1 MALEVVLFIVLF
13 PVHYIMSIAFSQVLE
28 FIVGTEGKGH
38 EHLTPACPPRL
49 DSVFYITYNSTS
61 KFMSM
66 ADFV

>member
-1 MALEVVLFIVLF
+1 
-13 PVHYIMSIAFSQVLE
+13 MSIAFSQVLE

-49 DSVFYITYNSTS
+49 DSVFYITYNNTS
-61 KFMSM
+61 KFMSI